1 LSLIIHFPC
10 AHDYLLY
17 IDGMDQIPADSS
29 DSRRMSSHEFFIVK
43 ILNPFFGLENM
54 DPSHPIVSDWMYT
67 QVKKFPTGKSYL
79 LNYKFPIDKT
89 MSEKRRKKA
98 LIRGDR
104 AMAHTEIIN
113 LANDADEM
121 FTFSILNFTDIVS
134 ISSDITTLTNMWTP
148 KQYAYIYV

>member
-1 LSLIIHFPC
+1 
-10 AHDYLLY
+10 
-17 IDGMDQIPADSS
+17 MEQIPADSY

-43 ILNPFFGLENM
+43 ILNPFFGLENT
-54 DPSHPIVSDWMYT
+54 DPSHPIVTDWMYT
-67 QVKKFPTGKSYL
+67 QVKKFPNRKSYL

-98 LIRGDR
+98 LIRGDM
-104 AMAHTEIIN
+104 MAHNEIVN
-113 LANDADEM
+113 LANEADEI